1 MRALAVFWVLALTS
15 ASVGWLQ
22 ALAVQQAAVDDAQVA
37 LAALGQKRVID
48 RDVLHVLRTALADA
62 KGADADAKIADAVVR
77 LAAAE
82 RFLESQYAE
91 NGVALDL
98 FFGFLSDAEQDAWLE
113 ALAQS
118 GRLEKCGRC
127 LDLGPG
133 FGAVSVLSVLNAS
146 GGVIVSRNGLHG
158 PSLPFVPFGRP
169 VLGAVYRFGD
179 VLGVVV
185 V

>member
-15 ASVGWLQ
+15 ASLGWLQ

-91 NGVALDL
+91 NGVALDV

-113 ALAQS
+113 LLARRAQVQ
-118 GRLEKCGRC
+118 KCPRC
-127 LDLGPG
+127 LD
-133 FGAVSVLSVLNAS
+133 FGASVASLLSVSDAS
-146 GGVIVSRNGLHG
+146 GVVVSRNGLHG

-185 V
+185 L